1 MHHLDADTDEDMV
14 SLFMEDVDGKTLKN
28 KHLLPRRNWCA
39 THVSDSTDSTA
50 SPHELAVVL
59 NVEINC
65 KDPEGKTK
73 GYGVRIPKLTV

>member
-1 MHHLDADTDEDMV
+1 LDADTDEDMV

-28 KHLLPRRNWCA
+28 KHLLARRNWCA
-39 THVSDSTDSTA
+39 MHIADSTE
-50 SPHELAVVL
+50 SPHELDVVL

-73 GYGVRIPKLTV
+73 GYGIKIPMLTV